1 MKKKVVVGMSGGVDS
16 SVAAYLLKEQGY
28 DVIGITLRMSP
39 DDDETIENEGGCCSL
54 SAVEDARRVCDRIGI
69 PFYVLNFKDIFKE
82 KVIDY
87 SQAES
92 LQAAFQSELIC
103 KQMQGL
109 LLRPVDCSESLS
121 LRQFGI
127 GQVQCHY
134 AGDPVQSVGKMVR
147 SWPPRFLPAQNND
160 QIFLLAGTVI
170 CNDLRQCHEPH
181 CFVVTSPGNTV
192 GHVFFP
198 NSEQYT
204 LKTLLMRQA
213 FHGGALCSDCGRW

>member
-1 MKKKVVVGMSGGVDS
+1 MATAVRLPAAALSWYPRREPETHCVPQPVPPDLVFFVFFINPGNFNRQNQGCWRKASGPENK
-16 SVAAYLLKEQGY
+16 LLR
-28 DVIGITLRMSP
+28 DPAT
-39 DDDETIENEGGCCSL
+39 
-54 SAVEDARRVCDRIGI
+54 
-69 PFYVLNFKDIFKE
+69 
-82 KVIDY
+82 
-87 SQAES
+87 QAES

-127 GQVQCHY
+127 GRY
-134 AGDPVQSVGKMVR
+134 SVIMQETRYNPSGKWSEVGPHDSSLLR
-147 SWPPRFLPAQNND
+147 ITTRFSS
-160 QIFLLAGTVI
+160 AGTVI

>member
-1 MKKKVVVGMSGGVDS
+1 MPQPVPPDLVFFVFFINPGNFNRQNQGCWRKASGPENK
-16 SVAAYLLKEQGY
+16 LLR
-28 DVIGITLRMSP
+28 DPAT
-39 DDDETIENEGGCCSL
+39 
-54 SAVEDARRVCDRIGI
+54 
-69 PFYVLNFKDIFKE
+69 
-82 KVIDY
+82 
-87 SQAES
+87 QAES

>member
-1 MKKKVVVGMSGGVDS
+1 MPQSVPPDLVFFVFFINLGNFNRQNPGFWRKASGPEHK
-16 SVAAYLLKEQGY
+16 LLRDPATQ
-28 DVIGITLRMSP
+28 
-39 DDDETIENEGGCCSL
+39 
-54 SAVEDARRVCDRIGI
+54 AV
-69 PFYVLNFKDIFKE
+69 
-82 KVIDY
+82 
-87 SQAES
+87 S

-121 LRQFGI
+121 LRLFGI

-147 SWPPRFLPAQNND
+147 SCPPRLLPAQNDD

-181 CFVVTSPGNTV
+181 CFVHNSPGHEV
-192 GHVFFP
+192 GHVF
-198 NSEQYT
+198 SLEGYT
-204 LKTLLMRQA
+204 PVLSA
-213 FHGGALCSDCGRW
+213 VIG